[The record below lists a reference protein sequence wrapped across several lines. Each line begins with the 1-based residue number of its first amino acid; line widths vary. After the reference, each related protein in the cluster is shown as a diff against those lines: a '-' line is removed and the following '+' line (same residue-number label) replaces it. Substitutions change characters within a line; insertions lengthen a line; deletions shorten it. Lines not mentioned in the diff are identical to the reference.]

1 MPSAFEFCIPTK
13 SPSFPL
19 NGDDLPDGIFLSD
32 FQQGEIVP
40 DLFRAACNMGLEGL
54 VSKRWS
60 APWRSRD
67 HSASLRF
74 YLRGSL
80 AFGCAFIR
88 AQKHDFIVPLGY
100 CQLTSVAFFEFQ
112 IYTANQREGAS
123 PPLARS

>member
-1 MPSAFEFCIPTK
+1 LNSASRPSP
-13 SPSFPL
+13 PSFPL

-74 YLRGSL
+74 YLL
-80 AFGCAFIR
+80 AAVLWHSGAH
-88 AQKHDFIVPLGY
+88 AQERRSTDFIVPLGY